1 MSKENYARIQR
12 KIKYLWIEENRSQL
26 EKQPELRI
34 DPVLQQ
40 IWICG

>member
-12 KIKYLWIEENRSQL
+12 KIKYLWVEENRSQL

-34 DPVLQQ
+34 DPVLQ
-40 IWICG
+40 

>member
-12 KIKYLWIEENRSQL
+12 KIKYLWIEENISQL

-34 DPVLQQ
+34 DPVL
-40 IWICG
+40 

>member
-12 KIKYLWIEENRSQL
+12 KIKLWIEENRSQL

-34 DPVLQQ
+34 DPVLQ
-40 IWICG
+40 